1 MRKMNSFFQ
10 LLPIW
15 RLRVSFGETN
25 QQLPWSYQSG
35 MNIISVTSD
44 KMAEIYARLICTL
57 RSDLKDTL

>member
-1 MRKMNSFFQ
+1 MNSFFQ

-25 QQLPWSYQSG
+25 QQLPWSYQPG

-44 KMAEIYARLICTL
+44 KMAEFGG
-57 RSDLKDTL
+57 